1 MKNFLKTI
9 DKIKETQGAVFEN
22 KTFEELQKNET
33 EEVQKLTPSERIG
46 YLIEMYE
53 KERIKLIDILKPYL
67 QKQEYAQAKEHQD
80 RLSHIGE
87 FIAQLK
93 LIK

>member
-1 MKNFLKTI
+1 MKTNRERI
-9 DKIKETQGAVFEN
+9 
-22 KTFEELQKNET
+22 NEI
-33 EEVQKLTPSERIG
+33 EEVQKLTPVERIG

-80 RLSHIGE
+80 RLNHISE
-87 FIAQLK
+87 FIAHLK